1 MTARAGLDALL
12 EEQRGLNESML
23 QSTLQALGQAEQSRI
38 LELLEAK
45 PLPPLDFETLAGI
58 SPWLMKRI
66 EAAGSPTTCRAAPSA
81 SRSPNASPAGWRT
94 R

>member
-12 EEQRGLNESML
+12 EELRGLNESML

-66 EAAGSPTTCRAAPSA
+66 EAAGSPTTEGGRLA
-81 SRSPNASPAGWRT
+81 
-94 R
+94 